1 MTSRPP
7 RNGRAAIMALTYL
20 GFALQ
25 MVQVGL
31 LPLLPEIGA
40 ELGASP
46 AGTSWILTSGLLSG
60 AVFLAVLTRL
70 GDLIGKRPVILLA
83 MSLVVVGCVIDTF
96 ATTLPL
102 VLLGRVLIGA
112 QLPMLAL
119 PVAIAN
125 DTLEPKRAHGTISS
139 IHVCTGLGI
148 AAGLLLGSFVGR
160 SWHLYFAISAV
171 AALIGLVATALLVHD
186 SPRRATGGLDLP
198 GAGLLTLALVAVLL
212 GLSEG
217 SAWGWGSAGVV
228 SLLVGGAVLFG
239 LWWLRER
246 TAQVPLIKVGYLV
259 QPHIGIPYAMTFL
272 VAFGI
277 YGSLSAVTRL
287 AQTPLQAGFGFGWSG
302 HATAWFAVPQAVGPA
317 LGTLVLRWGRQRGL
331 VMTAAISFCLIIV
344 GFAGYA
350 VGHSTPL
357 AELVSLAPDSM
368 GLAIA
373 LAATQLLVLSVVP
386 AEESGIALGLS
397 VVMYAVGQSLGSA
410 VVGVYFASFTT
421 PAGLPALGSYLAA
434 FATCGGAA
442 VVALLLCVPLARS
455 RTAGGTAGGTAAY
468 SASAPAPAERDAS
481 DTGTDGPATARPRAT
496 G

>member
-1 MTSRPP
+1 MTSPS
-7 RNGRAAIMALTYL
+7 RNGRAAVVALTYL

-31 LPLLPEIGA
+31 LPLLPKIGA
-40 ELGASP
+40 DVGASP

-83 MSLVVVGCVIDTF
+83 MSLVVVGCLIGTF
-96 ATTLPL
+96 AESLPM
-102 VLLGRVLIGA
+102 VLLARVLIGA

-125 DTLEPKRAHGTISS
+125 DTMEPRRAHGAISA
-139 IHVCTGLGI
+139 IHVTTGLGI
-148 AAGLLLGSFVGR
+148 AGGLLLGAFVGS
-160 SWHLYFAISAV
+160 SWHLYFAVSAV
-171 AALIGLVATALLVHD
+171 AALLALVATVLLVHD
-186 SPRRATGGLDLP
+186 SPQRATGGLDLP
-198 GAGLLTLALVAVLL
+198 GAALLTLALVAVLL

-217 SAWGWGSAGVV
+217 KPWGWGSARVL
-228 SLLVGGAVLFG
+228 SLLAGGIVLFG

-246 TAQVPLIKVGYLV
+246 TARTPLINVGYLT
-259 QPHIGIPYAMTFL
+259 QARIGIPYAMTFL

-287 AQTPLQAGFGFGWSG
+287 AQTPTGAGFGFGWSE
-302 HATAWFAVPQAVGPA
+302 HTTAWFAVPQTVGPA

-350 VGHSTPL
+350 LGHSTPI
-357 AELVSLAPDSM
+357 AELASLAPDSM

-397 VVMYAVGQSLGSA
+397 VVMYAVGQSMGSA
-410 VVGVYFASFTT
+410 VVGAFFAGLTT
-421 PAGLPALGSYLAA
+421 PAGLPALSSYLAS
-434 FATCGGAA
+434 FATCGAAA
-442 VVALLLCVPLARS
+442 VVALLLCVPLVRS
-455 RTAGGTAGGTAAY
+455 RAAL
-468 SASAPAPAERDAS
+468 SALAPAAQGPGALRSAPAGAEGES
-481 DTGTDGPATARPRAT
+481 G
-496 G
+496 